1 MFTTP
6 FNICMPRHFTHTDMT
21 LAKTSLKPELFFMS
35 DYQQTLRALGSE
47 FLDCRISVTYKFQH
61 GSCNS
66 H

>member
-1 MFTTP
+1 
-6 FNICMPRHFTHTDMT
+6 MPRHFTQTDMT

-66 H
+66 Q